1 MRSRRCELF
10 MSNHDAAAIQPY
22 LQQLRASTYLFDQL
36 RDVQAKQLLAWA
48 ENQLTAAAA
57 DELDE
62 TSGALSRLLRQVNG
76 LSPMLAY
83 LVEDELAEDL
93 ALAFVG
99 SVAEL
104 TGHTLP
110 DAWIDDLVSRR
121 TELDADATFAHLL
134 ATLNT
139 L

>member
-1 MRSRRCELF
+1 
-10 MSNHDAAAIQPY
+10 MSTANSAASQPY
-22 LQQLRASTYLFDQL
+22 IQQLRDSSYLFDQL
-36 RDVQAKQLLAWA
+36 SETQAEQLLAWA
-48 ENQLTAAAA
+48 AKQLAAAPEA
-57 DELDE
+57 ELDE
-62 TSGALSRLLRQVNG
+62 TTGALSRLLRQVNG

-83 LVEDELAEDL
+83 LIEDELAEDL

-110 DAWIDDLVSRR
+110 DAWIDDLVNRR
-121 TELDADATFAHLL
+121 LDLDTDATFAHLL

>member
-1 MRSRRCELF
+1 
-10 MSNHDAAAIQPY
+10 MSTANSAASQPY
-22 LQQLRASTYLFDQL
+22 IQQLRDSSYLFDQL
-36 RDVQAKQLLAWA
+36 SETQAEQLLAWA
-48 ENQLTAAAA
+48 TKQLAAAPEA
-57 DELDE
+57 ELDE
-62 TSGALSRLLRQVNG
+62 ATGALSRLLRQVNG

-83 LVEDELAEDL
+83 LIEDELAEDL

-110 DAWIDDLVSRR
+110 DAWIDDLVNRR
-121 TELDADATFAHLL
+121 LDLDTDATFAHLL

>member
-1 MRSRRCELF
+1 
-10 MSNHDAAAIQPY
+10 MSPANSAASQPY
-22 LQQLRASTYLFDQL
+22 IQQLRDSSYLFDQL
-36 RDVQAKQLLAWA
+36 SETQAEQLLAWA
-48 ENQLTAAAA
+48 AKQLAATPEA
-57 DELDE
+57 ELDE
-62 TSGALSRLLRQVNG
+62 TTGAISRLLRQVNG

-83 LVEDELAEDL
+83 LIEDELAEDL

-110 DAWIDDLVSRR
+110 DAWIDDLVNRR
-121 TELDADATFAHLL
+121 LDLDTDATFAHLL

>member
-1 MRSRRCELF
+1 
-10 MSNHDAAAIQPY
+10 MSTANSAASQPY
-22 LQQLRASTYLFDQL
+22 IQQLRDSSYLFDQL
-36 RDVQAKQLLAWA
+36 SETQAEQLLAWA
-48 ENQLTAAAA
+48 AKQLAATPEA
-57 DELDE
+57 ELDE
-62 TSGALSRLLRQVNG
+62 TTGAISRLLRQVNG

-83 LVEDELAEDL
+83 LIEDELAEDL

-110 DAWIDDLVSRR
+110 DAWIDDLVNRR
-121 TELDADATFAHLL
+121 LDLDTDATFTHLL
-134 ATLNT
+134 ATLHT

>member
-1 MRSRRCELF
+1 
-10 MSNHDAAAIQPY
+10 MSTANSAASQPY
-22 LQQLRASTYLFDQL
+22 IQQLRDSSYLFDQL
-36 RDVQAKQLLAWA
+36 SETQAEQLLAWA
-48 ENQLTAAAA
+48 AKQLAATPEA
-57 DELDE
+57 ELDE
-62 TSGALSRLLRQVNG
+62 TTGALSRLLRQVNG

-83 LVEDELAEDL
+83 LIEDELAEDL

-110 DAWIDDLVSRR
+110 DAWIDDLVNRR
-121 TELDADATFAHLL
+121 LDLDTDATFTHLL
-134 ATLNT
+134 ATLHT

>member
-1 MRSRRCELF
+1 
-10 MSNHDAAAIQPY
+10 MSTANSAASQPY
-22 LQQLRASTYLFDQL
+22 IQQLRDSSYLFDQL
-36 RDVQAKQLLAWA
+36 SETQAEQLLAWA
-48 ENQLTAAAA
+48 AKQLAATPEA
-57 DELDE
+57 ELDE
-62 TSGALSRLLRQVNG
+62 TTGAISRLLRQVNG

-83 LVEDELAEDL
+83 LIEDELAEDL

-110 DAWIDDLVSRR
+110 DAWIDDLVNRR
-121 TELDADATFAHLL
+121 LDLDTDATFAHLL